1 LLSNHEYAL
10 DEARRAAGS
19 SCTVEV
25 AEEALK
31 KHEAFMATMASA
43 DEKVEVVMADMS
55 SLDDQLAPEK
65 VKERANKIDERRNKN
80 KEEAQLVTTLL
91 QVSR

>member
-1 LLSNHEYAL
+1 
-10 DEARRAAGS
+10 
-19 SCTVEV
+19 
-25 AEEALK
+25 
-31 KHEAFMATMASA
+31 MATMASA
-43 DEKVEVVMADMS
+43 DEKVEVVMADVN

-91 QVSR
+91 QVGCQSSRTRTRLSAPIKPHHR